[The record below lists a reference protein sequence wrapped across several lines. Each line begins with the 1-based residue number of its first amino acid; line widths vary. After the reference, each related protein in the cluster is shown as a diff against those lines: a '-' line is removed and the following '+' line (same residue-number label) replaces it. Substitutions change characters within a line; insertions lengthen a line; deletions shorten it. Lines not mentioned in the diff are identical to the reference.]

1 MRLANRVALV
11 TGAGSGIGRA
21 IAHRFGKEGAIAV
34 CADRKGDIAA
44 TTAEEIRAANGK
56 ALPITVDIAEAD
68 QVQAMV
74 ATVVAECGRIDILV
88 NNAGVG
94 LHRPFLDT
102 SLEDWDRV
110 MRVNLRGQFITAQA
124 AAREMVKKGY
134 GRIVNMASIQGQR
147 GGSGRTAYGT
157 SKAGLIQLTKIM
169 AVELSPMGILVNAI
183 APGSIIT
190 PLTNMGP
197 DQKRAFFDR
206 MSVKR
211 SGAPD
216 EIAAAATFLA
226 SEECSYTTG
235 HVLNVDGGVEM
246 GGLIY
251 SYDELVAERY
261 VPKS

>member
-1 MRLANRVALV
+1 MRLANRVAIV

-21 IAHRFGKEGAIAV
+21 IAHRFGNEGAAVV
-34 CADRKGDIAA
+34 CADRKGETA
-44 TTAEEIRAANGK
+44 TTTAGEIRAANGR
-56 ALPITVDIAEAD
+56 ALPVTVDIAEPV

-74 ATVVAECGRIDILV
+74 DKAVAEFGGIDILV

-110 MRVNLRGQFITAQA
+110 MNVNLRGQFITSQA
-124 AAREMVKKGY
+124 VARVMVQKNY
-134 GRIVNMASIQGQR
+134 GRIINMASIQGQR
-147 GGSGRTAYGT
+147 GGSGRAAYGT
-157 SKAGLIQLTKIM
+157 SKAALIQLTKIM
-169 AVELSPMGILVNAI
+169 AVELSPMGVLVNAI

-211 SGAPD
+211 SGSPQ
-216 EIAAAATFLA
+216 EIASAATFLA

-251 SYDELVAERY
+251 SYNELVAERY